1 METNNK
7 TVNAAITG
15 TGMYLPEKILDNK
28 YFEQIVDTSDEWIM
42 TRTGI
47 KERRMLEKGGT
58 SILATN
64 AVKDLLK
71 NNNTN
76 PEEIDVIIVCTIT
89 PDYSFPSTSCLV
101 QNNIGAK
108 NAWAFD
114 LSAAC
119 SGFLFGLHTGAS
131 LIKAGYKKVVVVG
144 ADKMSD
150 ITDYTDRNT
159 CVLFGDAGAAI
170 MLEPTEDLEYGI
182 QDAILKSDGSGKDYL
197 IRKAGGSAMPTTVET
212 LEQRLGFIHQEG
224 KTVYKYAVSGM
235 AGVALEIVERNNL
248 TGDDIAHL
256 VPHQAN
262 IRIIE
267 ATAKRVGIPMER
279 VMLNIQKYGN
289 TTAATIPLCLAEANK
304 SGKLKKGEKLVL
316 AAFGG
321 GFTWGSILLTWS

>member
-7 TVNAAITG
+7 TVNATITG
-15 TGMYLPEKILDNK
+15 TGMYLPEKVLDNK

-47 KERRMLEKGGT
+47 KERRMLEEGGT
-58 SILATN
+58 SVLATN
-64 AVKDLLK
+64 AVNDLLK
-71 NNNTN
+71 NTNTN

-119 SGFLFGLHTGAS
+119 SGFLFGLQTGAS
-131 LIKAGYKKVVVVG
+131 LVKSGHKKVVVVG

-150 ITDYTDRNT
+150 IVDYTDRNT
-159 CVLFGDAGAAI
+159 CVLFGDAGAAV

-182 QDAILKSDGSGKDYL
+182 HDSILKSDGSGKDYL
-197 IRKAGGSAMPTTVET
+197 IRKAGGSALPTSVET
-212 LEQRLGFIHQEG
+212 LEQRLGFVHQEG

-235 AGVALEIVERNNL
+235 AGVALEIVERNKL

-279 VMLNIQKYGN
+279 VMLNIQNYGN

-304 SGKLKKGEKLVL
+304 AGKLKKGEKLVL